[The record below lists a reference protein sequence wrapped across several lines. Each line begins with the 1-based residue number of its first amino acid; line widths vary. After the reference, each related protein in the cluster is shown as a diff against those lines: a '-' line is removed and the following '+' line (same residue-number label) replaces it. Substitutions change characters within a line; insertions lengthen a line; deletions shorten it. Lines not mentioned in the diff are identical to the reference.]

1 MKKVA
6 IWGDLE
12 KILLPKFWQLFVKT
26 EWNWKCFPAEFLHVK
41 LGFKGFLCEI
51 HPSPCKWNA
60 GLCEQRAF
68 EFQLIFFNDSKIL
81 KRHVAYDSER
91 TRKKLVGLLCMHL
104 TRYIP
109 WNNAFWPIAVVGMLV
124 SALCQLQPATAVSP
138 KALALA
144 KRRYSTVGLEDY
156 KNKTLL
162 GDMQKSRIDI
172 FEIYYPLL
180 Y

>member
-1 MKKVA
+1 M
-6 IWGDLE
+6 
-12 KILLPKFWQLFVKT
+12 ILRGQ
-26 EWNWKCFPAEFLHVK
+26 E
-41 LGFKGFLCEI
+41 
-51 HPSPCKWNA
+51 
-60 GLCEQRAF
+60 
-68 EFQLIFFNDSKIL
+68 
-81 KRHVAYDSER
+81 
-91 TRKKLVGLLCMHL
+91 KKLVGLLCMRM
-104 TRYIP
+104 TRYVQ

-144 KRRYSTVGLEDY
+144 KRRYSTVGSEDY

-162 GDMQKSRIDI
+162 GDVHKLRLHI